1 MTPRL
6 RPRPGGLRVP
16 PGIAVAAALI
26 AAWPLAAALLPH
38 GAPIGV
44 VLTGVVLGTA
54 NGLLAIGLILIYR
67 TNRIVN
73 FAYGSLGSV
82 AGLVGVQLYLRHGWN
97 YFAAMGLAVVL
108 GLVLGGVVE
117 FLVIRRFARQSRL
130 VLTVATIGL
139 AQVLGGMELLLPEF
153 LGGKGGPLGG
163 FRSPISDRVVEMHPV
178 IFTGDHV
185 LILAVV
191 PAVIAALA
199 WFLGRT
205 DAGIAMRAA
214 AENLDRARLL
224 GIPVARLSTLV
235 WVVGG
240 GLSALTYALTVPS
253 KGAVPTGL
261 AGPGLLLPALAAA
274 VLARMESLPVAFFA
288 AIGLGALEQLVF
300 WSGNVPSAAD
310 VVFLVAILAGL
321 LFRHDRIGRLSDEAS
336 SWTDTAVA
344 RPVPFELRRLPEVR
358 AVRGVLYALL
368 AVAAVAAPFV
378 YGPSTTT
385 TLSLTLV
392 WGMVG
397 VSLVVLT
404 GWGGHISLGQFA
416 IVGTGAVTAANLV
429 TKLDADLF
437 VALLV
442 SAVVGGV
449 VALLVGL
456 PALRIRGLFLAVTT
470 LAFAVALD
478 SYFLNPTYFNEWIPG
493 VLARPNLWQRFPLE
507 NARTMY
513 FLCLAFLVLFV
524 FLARGVRR
532 ARAGRVLIAARDN
545 RRAAEAASVPTT
557 GVILSGFV
565 FSGMLAGIAG
575 GLHVMV
581 LHGARIGSYQ
591 PVQSLEVFAMAVV
604 GGLGSVG
611 GVLVGVF
618 SLRAL
623 QDISA
628 LAEYRLI
635 IAGTSLLAVLLVVP
649 GGLGQVAFNVRD
661 RFLRLVARR
670 RGVVVPSLVADVR
683 HAPEHASAEEDH
695 PEDEVD
701 LLTGALTGGRRR

>member
-1 MTPRL
+1 MIARL
-6 RPRPGGLRVP
+6 KLLPAERGVAPGVL
-16 PGIAVAAALI
+16 IAAVLL
-26 AAWPLAAALLPH
+26 AAWPLAAAVLPH
-38 GAPIGV
+38 GAPVGIV
-44 VLTGVVLGTA
+44 VQGIVLGTA

-82 AGLVGVQLYLRHGWN
+82 AGLLGVELYLQKHWN
-97 YFAAMGLAVVL
+97 YFAAMGVSLAL
-108 GLVLGGVVE
+108 GLVLGGIVE
-117 FLVIRRFARQSRL
+117 FAVIRRFTHSSRL

-139 AQVLGGMELLLPEF
+139 AQVLGGMELLLPTF
-153 LGGKGGPLGG
+153 FGGKAGPLGG
-163 FRSPISDRVVEMHPV
+163 FASPLHHKVLELDPV

-191 PAVIAALA
+191 PLVIAALV
-199 WFLGRT
+199 WFLNRT

-224 GIPVARLSTLV
+224 GIPVAKLSTLV

-240 GLSALTYALTVPS
+240 GLSALTYVLTVPS

-288 AIGLGALEQLVF
+288 AAALGALEQLVF

-310 VVFLVAILAGL
+310 VVFLLVILGGL
-321 LFRHDRIGRLSDEAS
+321 LFRRDRMGRLSDTSS

-344 RPVPFELRRLPEVR
+344 RPVPYELRHLPEVR
-358 AVRGVLYALL
+358 IAKGLFYGVL
-368 AVAAVAAPFV
+368 AVAAVVAPFV
-378 YGPSTTT
+378 FGSSATT

-392 WGMVG
+392 WAMVA

-416 IVGTGAVTAANLV
+416 IVGVGAVTAGNMV
-429 TKLDADLF
+429 NKLHADLF

-442 SAVVGGV
+442 AGITGGV
-449 VALLVGL
+449 VALLLGL

-478 SYFLNPTYFNEWIPG
+478 SYFLNPTYFNQWIPSPI
-493 VLARPNLWQRFPLE
+493 VRPDLWQRFPLE
-507 NARTMY
+507 RARAMY
-513 FLCLAFLVLFV
+513 FLCLAFLVVFA

-565 FSGMLAGIAG
+565 FSGILAGIAG
-575 GLHVMV
+575 GLHVII

-591 PVQSLEVFAMAVV
+591 PVQSLEVFSMAVI

-611 GVLVGVF
+611 GVLLGVF

-623 QDISA
+623 QDVSVQ
-628 LAEYRLI
+628 YRLLVT
-635 IAGTSLLAVLLVVP
+635 GTSLLAVLLIVP
-649 GGLGQVAFNVRD
+649 GGLGQVALNVRD
-661 RFLRLVARR
+661 RFLRLVANR
-670 RGVVVPSLVADVR
+670 RGLLVPSLVADYR
-683 HAPEHASAEEDH
+683 HAPEHLDPDEDH

-701 LLTGALTGGRRR
+701 LLAGALTGGRGR

>member
-1 MTPRL
+1 VIARL
-6 RPRPGGLRVP
+6 RPSSGTRGVAPGVL
-16 PGIAVAAALI
+16 IAAALI
-26 AAWPLAAALLPH
+26 AVWPLAAAVLPH
-38 GAPIGV
+38 GAPLGI

-73 FAYGSLGSV
+73 FAYGSIGSV
-82 AGLVGVQLYLRHGWN
+82 AGLFGVELYLHNRWN
-97 YFAAMGLAVVL
+97 YFLSMGIAVAL
-108 GLVLGGVVE
+108 GLLIGGVVE
-117 FLVIRRFARQSRL
+117 FLVIRRFTRSSRL

-139 AQVLGGMELLLPEF
+139 AQVLGGMELLMPTF
-153 LGGKGGPLGG
+153 FGAKAGPLGG
-163 FRSPISDRVVEMHPV
+163 FASPLHHKVLELDPV

-191 PAVIAALA
+191 PLVIGVLA

-224 GIPVARLSTLV
+224 GIPVARLSTMV
-235 WVVGG
+235 WIVGG
-240 GLSALTYALTVPS
+240 GLSALTYVLTVPS
-253 KGAVPTGL
+253 KGAVPSGL

-288 AIGLGALEQLVF
+288 AAGLGALEQVVF

-310 VVFLVAILAGL
+310 VVFLLVILAGL
-321 LFRHDRIGRLSDEAS
+321 LFRRDRMGRLSDTSS

-358 AVRGVLYALL
+358 IAKALLYGLL

-378 YGPSTTT
+378 YGSSMTT

-392 WGMVG
+392 WAMVA

-416 IVGTGAVTAANLV
+416 IVGVGAVTAGNMV
-429 TKLDADLF
+429 NKLDADLF

-442 SAVVGGV
+442 AGVTGGV
-449 VALLVGL
+449 VALLLGL

-478 SYFLNPTYFNEWIPG
+478 SYFLNPTYFNNWIPSPI
-493 VLARPNLWQRFPLE
+493 VRPDLWQRFPLE
-507 NARTMY
+507 RARAMY
-513 FLCLAFLVLFV
+513 FVCLGFLVLFA

-532 ARAGRVLIAARDN
+532 ARAGRVLIASRDN

-565 FSGMLAGIAG
+565 FSGILAGIAG
-575 GLHVMV
+575 GLHVII
-581 LHGARIGSYQ
+581 LHGARVGSYQ
-591 PVQSLEVFAMAVV
+591 PVYSLEVFSMAVI

-611 GVLVGVF
+611 GVLIGVF

-623 QDISA
+623 QDVSA
-628 LAEYRLI
+628 QYRLLI
-635 IAGTSLLAVLLVVP
+635 TGTSLLAVLLVVP
-649 GGLGQVAFNVRD
+649 GGLGQVAYNLRD
-661 RFLRLVARR
+661 RFLRLVAKR
-670 RGVVVPSLVADVR
+670 RGVLVPSLVADYR
-683 HAPEHASAEEDH
+683 HAPEHDSADEDH

-701 LLTGALTGGRRR
+701 LLAGALTGDRG

>member
-1 MTPRL
+1 VTARL
-6 RPRPGGLRVP
+6 RPLLV
-16 PGIAVAAALI
+16 AVALL

-38 GAPIGV
+38 GAPVGV

-67 TNRIVN
+67 SSRIVN

-82 AGLVGVQLYLRHGWN
+82 AGLFGVQLYLHSHWN
-97 YFAAMGLAVVL
+97 YFAAMGVGVAL
-108 GLVLGGVVE
+108 GLVLGGIVE
-117 FLVIRRFARQSRL
+117 MVVIRRFARSSRL

-139 AQVLGGMELLLPEF
+139 AQVLGGMELLLPELF
-153 LGGKGGPLGG
+153 HAHGGPLGG
-163 FRSPISDRVVEMHPV
+163 FASPIHHQLTVDPV
-178 IFTGDHV
+178 ILKGSHI
-185 LILAVV
+185 LIVAVV
-191 PAVIAALA
+191 PVVIAVLA

-214 AENLDRARLL
+214 AENVDRARLL

-240 GLSALTYALTVPS
+240 GLSALTFVLKAPIG
-253 KGAVPTGL
+253 GAVPSGL

-288 AIGLGALEQLVF
+288 AAGLGALEQLVF
-300 WSGNVPSAAD
+300 WNGNVPSAAD
-310 VVFLVAILAGL
+310 VVFLVVILAGL
-321 LFRHDRIGRLSDEAS
+321 LFRRDRLGRLSDASS
-336 SWTDTAVA
+336 SWTDTSVA
-344 RPVPFELRRLPEVR
+344 RPVPAELRRLPEVR
-358 AVRGVLYALL
+358 IARGGLYALL
-368 AVAAVAAPFV
+368 AVAAVAAPFL

-385 TLSLTLV
+385 LLSLTLV
-392 WGMVG
+392 WAMVG

-416 IVGTGAVTAANLV
+416 IVGTGAVTAGNLV
-429 TKLDADLF
+429 NKLHADLF

-442 SAVVGGV
+442 SGIVGAV

-478 SYFLNPTYFNEWIPG
+478 SYFLNPTYFAEYIPDS
-493 VLARPNLWQRFPLE
+493 LTRPDLWQRFPLE
-507 NARTMY
+507 RARTMY
-513 FLCLAFLVLFV
+513 FVCLAFLVLFV

-532 ARAGRVLIAARDN
+532 SRAGRVLIAARDN

-557 GVILSGFV
+557 TVILSGFV

-575 GLHVMV
+575 GLHVIV
-581 LHGARIGSYQ
+581 LHGVRVGSYQ
-591 PVQSLEVFAMAVV
+591 PVQSLEVFSMAVI

-611 GVLVGVF
+611 GVLLGVF

-623 QDISA
+623 QQVSA
-628 LAEYRLI
+628 QYRLLI
-635 IAGTSLLAVLLVVP
+635 TGTSLLAVLLVLP
-649 GGLGQVAFNVRD
+649 GGLGQAAFAVRD
-661 RFLRLVARR
+661 RFLRLVAKR
-670 RGVVVPSLVADVR
+670 RGLLVPSLVADR
-683 HAPEHASAEEDH
+683 LHPPEHTGPDDDH

-701 LLTGALTGGRRR
+701 LLAGALTGGRR

>member
-1 MTPRL
+1 VRPRL
-6 RPRPGGLRVP
+6 GLRPVARGVPRPLL
-16 PGIAVAAALI
+16 VAAAVLVAWFVG
-26 AAWPLAAALLPH
+26 AAVLPH
-38 GAPIGV
+38 GAPVGI
-44 VLTGVVLGTA
+44 VLTGIILGTA

-73 FAYGSLGSV
+73 FAHGSLGSV
-82 AGLVGVQLYLRHGWN
+82 AGLVGVELYVKDHWN
-97 YFAAMGLAVVL
+97 YLAAMGLGVAL
-108 GLVLGGVVE
+108 GLVLGGIVE
-117 FLVIRRFARQSRL
+117 LLVIRRFARSSRL

-139 AQVLGGMELLLPEF
+139 AQVLGGMELLIPELF
-153 LGGKGGPLGG
+153 HAHHAGPLGG
-163 FRSPISDRVVEMHPV
+163 IRSPLHGKVFSISPV
-178 IFTGDHV
+178 IFTGDHI

-191 PAVIAALA
+191 PVVIAVLA

-205 DAGIAMRAA
+205 DAGIAMRAS

-224 GIPVARLSTLV
+224 GIPVAKLSTLV
-235 WVVGG
+235 WFVAG
-240 GLSALTYALTVPS
+240 GLSALTYVLTVPT
-253 KGAVPTGL
+253 KGAIPSGL
-261 AGPGLLLPALAAA
+261 AGPELLLPALAAA

-288 AIGLGALEQLVF
+288 AAGLGALEQLVY
-300 WSGNVPSAAD
+300 WSGNRPSEAD
-310 VVFLVAILAGL
+310 VVFLLVILIGL
-321 LFRHDRIGRLSDEAS
+321 LLQHDRMGRLSDTQS

-344 RPVPFELRRLPEVR
+344 RPIPTELRRLPEVR
-358 AVRGVLYALL
+358 GVKTALYVVL

-392 WGMVG
+392 WAMVG

-429 TKLDADLF
+429 TKLHADLF

-442 SAVVGGV
+442 SAIVGGV

-478 SYFLNPTYFNEWIPG
+478 GYFLNPTYFHDYIPESL
-493 VLARPNLWQRFPLE
+493 VRPHLWQRFPLE
-507 NARTMY
+507 RARAMY
-513 FLCLAFLVLFV
+513 FLCLSFLVLFV

-532 ARAGRVLIAARDN
+532 ARAGRVLIASRDN

-565 FSGMLAGIAG
+565 FSGMLAGVAG
-575 GLHVMV
+575 GLHVIV
-581 LHGARIGSYQ
+581 LHGVRVGSYQ
-591 PVQSLEVFAMAVV
+591 PIQSLEVFSMAVI

-611 GVLVGVF
+611 GVLLGVF

-623 QDISA
+623 QNVSA
-628 LAEYRLI
+628 QYRLLI
-635 IAGTSLLAVLLVVP
+635 TGTSLLAVLLVVP
-649 GGLGQVAFNVRD
+649 GGLGQVAFSVRD
-661 RFLRLVARR
+661 RFLKTVAKR
-670 RGVVVPSLVADVR
+670 RGLLVPSLVADYR
-683 HAPEHASAEEDH
+683 HAPEHDRPDEDH

-701 LLTGALTGGRRR
+701 LLAGALSGGRR

>member
-1 MTPRL
+1 
-6 RPRPGGLRVP
+6 
-16 PGIAVAAALI
+16 VAAALL

-38 GAPIGV
+38 GAPVGV
-44 VLTGVVLGTA
+44 VLTGIVLGTA

-82 AGLVGVQLYLRHGWN
+82 AGLFGVELYLHSRWN
-97 YFAAMGLAVVL
+97 YFLAMGVGVAL
-108 GLVLGGVVE
+108 GLVLGGIVE
-117 FLVIRRFARQSRL
+117 LLVIRRFARSSRL

-139 AQVLGGMELLLPEF
+139 AQVLGGMELLLPELF
-153 LGGKGGPLGG
+153 HAHGGPLGG
-163 FRSPISDRVVEMHPV
+163 FTSPIHMQLTVDPV
-178 IFTGDHV
+178 ILKGSHI
-185 LILAVV
+185 LIVAVV
-191 PAVIAALA
+191 PLVIAALA

-235 WVVGG
+235 WIVGG
-240 GLSALTYALTVPS
+240 GLSALTFVLKAPIA
-253 KGAVPTGL
+253 GAVPSGL

-288 AIGLGALEQLVF
+288 AAGLGALEQLVL
-300 WSGNVPSAAD
+300 WNGNVPSAAD
-310 VVFLVAILAGL
+310 LVFLVVILAGL
-321 LFRHDRIGRLSDEAS
+321 LVRRDRMGRLSDASS

-344 RPVPFELRRLPEVR
+344 RPIPTELRRLPEVR
-358 AVRGVLYALL
+358 IARGVLYGLL

-385 TLSLTLV
+385 LLSLTLV
-392 WGMVG
+392 WAMVG

-416 IVGTGAVTAANLV
+416 IVGTGAVTAGNLV
-429 TKLDADLF
+429 TKLHTDLF

-442 SAVVGGV
+442 SGIVGGV

-478 SYFLNPTYFNEWIPG
+478 SYFLNPTYFHDHIPESL
-493 VLARPNLWQRFPLE
+493 VRPELWQRFPLE
-507 NARTMY
+507 RARAMY
-513 FLCLAFLVLFV
+513 FLCLSFLVVFV

-545 RRAAEAASVPTT
+545 RRAAEAASIPTT

-575 GLHVMV
+575 GLHVIV
-581 LHGARIGSYQ
+581 LHGVRVGSYQ
-591 PVQSLEVFAMAVV
+591 PVQSLEVFSMAVI

-611 GVLVGVF
+611 GVLLGVF

-623 QDISA
+623 QQVSA
-628 LAEYRLI
+628 QYRLLI
-635 IAGTSLLAVLLVVP
+635 TGTSLLAVLLVLP
-649 GGLGQVAFNVRD
+649 GGLGQAAFAIRD
-661 RFLRLVARR
+661 RFLRLVAQR
-670 RGVVVPSLVADVR
+670 RGVLAPSLVADRR
-683 HAPEHASAEEDH
+683 HPPEHTGPDDDH

-701 LLTGALTGGRRR
+701 LLAGALTGGRR

>member
-1 MTPRL
+1 MTVRPRL
-6 RPRPGGLRVP
+6 LSGDRRVAPGV
-16 PGIAVAAALI
+16 LI
-26 AAWPLAAALLPH
+26 AAGLLAVWPLAAAVLPN
-38 GAPIGV
+38 GAPVGIVAQGI
-44 VLTGVVLGTA
+44 VLGAA

-82 AGLVGVQLYLRHGWN
+82 AGLLGVQLYLRSGWN
-97 YFAAMGLAVVL
+97 YFAAMSLAVVL
-108 GLVLGGVVE
+108 GLALGGIVE
-117 FLVIRRFARQSRL
+117 FVAIRRFTRSSRL

-139 AQVLGGMELLLPEF
+139 AQVLGGIELLMPTF
-153 LGGKGGPLGG
+153 FGGRAGPLGG
-163 FRSPISDRVVEMHPV
+163 FRSPINDKVFEIHPV
-178 IFTGDHV
+178 IFTGDHI
-185 LILAVV
+185 LILAIV
-191 PAVIAALA
+191 PVVIAALT

-224 GIPVARLSTLV
+224 GIPVARLSTMV
-235 WVVGG
+235 WIVGG
-240 GLSALTYALTVPS
+240 GLSALTYVLTVPS

-274 VLARMESLPVAFFA
+274 VLARMEKLPVAFFA
-288 AIGLGALEQLVF
+288 AIGLGALEQVVF

-310 VVFLVAILAGL
+310 VVFLLVILGGL
-321 LFRHDRIGRLSDEAS
+321 LFRRDRMGRLSDTSS

-358 AVRGVLYALL
+358 IVKGALYALL

-378 YGPSTTT
+378 FGSSATT

-392 WGMVG
+392 WGLVA

-416 IVGTGAVTAANLV
+416 IVGVGAVTAGNMV
-429 TKLDADLF
+429 NKLDADLF
-437 VALLV
+437 VSLLV
-442 SAVVGGV
+442 AGVVGGV
-449 VALLVGL
+449 VALLLGL

-478 SYFLNPTYFNEWIPG
+478 SYFLNPTYFNEWIPSPI
-493 VLARPNLWQRFPLE
+493 VRPDLWQRWPLE
-507 NARTMY
+507 QARSMY
-513 FLCLAFLVLFV
+513 FLCLGFLVLFA

-545 RRAAEAASVPTT
+545 RKAAEAASVPTT

-565 FSGMLAGIAG
+565 FSGILAGIAG
-575 GLHVMV
+575 GLHVII

-591 PVQSLEVFAMAVV
+591 PVHSLEVFSMAVI

-611 GVLVGVF
+611 GVLLGVF

-623 QDISA
+623 QDVS
-628 LAEYRLI
+628 AEYRLLI
-635 IAGTSLLAVLLVVP
+635 TGTSLLAVLLVVP
-649 GGLGQVAFNVRD
+649 GGLGQVAFNLRD
-661 RFLRLVARR
+661 RFLRIVANR
-670 RGVVVPSLVADVR
+670 RGLLVPSLVADIR
-683 HAPEHASAEEDH
+683 HAPEHATAEEDH

-701 LLTGALTGGRRR
+701 LLAGALTGGRRR